1 MDKYEYRVRVEEI
14 KRLLEKR
21 EYVEAMYVANEVD
34 WKRVR
39 SISML
44 CTVSEIYKAN
54 RQYAKSRDIL
64 LLAYERYPNGRVIL
78 YGLCELA
85 IKMGEYVQAIE
96 YYKELVKA
104 APKDT
109 GRYILQYKIYQAQD
123 VSMEESI
130 SVLEEFKK
138 RDYREKWGYELAYLY
153 HKVGLEA
160 KCIEECNELIL
171 WFGEGKYVTKAM
183 ELKSLHEPLNVLQKN
198 KYNKNRR
205 EAKLHHTEYTD
216 IAKEEGHRAFKKQD
230 EPTVEEIKV
239 YPVNVGRYNTMNLQ
253 EELAKGMQEVMEAQE
268 NTSYDS
274 NDETKE
280 ETAKI
285 YQFARIKEESPQ
297 KKEKGSH
304 YETLLT
310 EENDG
315 QLGLYLNTPSQKSID
330 KQITGQLDLSDVL
343 AEWENIKR
351 ENDRKRIEEAKRKSL
366 EQTNDI
372 MSQLVGVIPG
382 LTPIDPSSL
391 QTDMDIPEAFPLPE
405 EYRDKK
411 VDGENQ
417 VQFFNEHDVS
427 EQGINNDDEHYEVEE
442 NTDSEMYEEYV
453 EEEEY
458 GDEEY
463 EEELSEE
470 EERDREPYEEE
481 EYVEEEEYGDEIDSK
496 KGEESQEKWME
507 DEDDHTNNTDTDE
520 LIDSQEQV
528 KEGKTKSQISRK
540 KEERDFTDEEFEF
553 LESYAEM
560 ENVKG
565 QLIHALDGADLNPI
579 FGNIIVTGSHG
590 SGRTQLAINTVK
602 AIQATHEEFV
612 GKVAKIAAN
621 ALNKKD
627 VKAILSQLAGGA
639 FVIEHAG
646 SMKAVTAQKLVRG
659 LREYEKTILVVLE
672 DSKNSMDKLISTVP
686 EINELFTQ
694 RVDIPEYSNDD
705 LVAYGKAYAL
715 KKDCS
720 IDEMGMLALYTKIAD
735 MQTLEHSVTIAEVKD
750 MIDTAIKRVSKK
762 NMKHFVDILLAKR
775 YDEDDYIIL
784 REKDFL

>member
-96 YYKELVKA
+96 YYKEFVKA

-123 VSMEESI
+123 VSMEERI

-351 ENDRKRIEEAKRKSL
+351 ENDRKRIEEAKRAL
-366 EQTNDI
+366 AEN
-372 MSQLVGVIPG
+372 
-382 LTPIDPSSL
+382 
-391 QTDMDIPEAFPLPE
+391 AFAL
-405 EYRDKK
+405 
-411 VDGENQ
+411 
-417 VQFFNEHDVS
+417 FF
-427 EQGINNDDEHYEVEE
+427 
-442 NTDSEMYEEYV
+442 
-453 EEEEY
+453 
-458 GDEEY
+458 
-463 EEELSEE
+463 
-470 EERDREPYEEE
+470 
-481 EYVEEEEYGDEIDSK
+481 
-496 KGEESQEKWME
+496 
-507 DEDDHTNNTDTDE
+507 
-520 LIDSQEQV
+520 
-528 KEGKTKSQISRK
+528 
-540 KEERDFTDEEFEF
+540 
-553 LESYAEM
+553 
-560 ENVKG
+560 
-565 QLIHALDGADLNPI
+565 
-579 FGNIIVTGSHG
+579 
-590 SGRTQLAINTVK
+590 
-602 AIQATHEEFV
+602 
-612 GKVAKIAAN
+612 
-621 ALNKKD
+621 
-627 VKAILSQLAGGA
+627 
-639 FVIEHAG
+639 
-646 SMKAVTAQKLVRG
+646 
-659 LREYEKTILVVLE
+659 
-672 DSKNSMDKLISTVP
+672 
-686 EINELFTQ
+686 
-694 RVDIPEYSNDD
+694 
-705 LVAYGKAYAL
+705 
-715 KKDCS
+715 C
-720 IDEMGMLALYTKIAD
+720 
-735 MQTLEHSVTIAEVKD
+735 
-750 MIDTAIKRVSKK
+750 
-762 NMKHFVDILLAKR
+762 AKR
-775 YDEDDYIIL
+775 L
-784 REKDFL
+784 TGEKYCAITVLIRLIQL

>member
-96 YYKELVKA
+96 YYKEFVKA

-458 GDEEY
+458 GDE
-463 EEELSEE
+463 
-470 EERDREPYEEE
+470 
-481 EYVEEEEYGDEIDSK
+481 IDSK

>member
-96 YYKELVKA
+96 YYKEFVKA

-123 VSMEESI
+123 VSMEERI

-458 GDEEY
+458 GDE
-463 EEELSEE
+463 
-470 EERDREPYEEE
+470 
-481 EYVEEEEYGDEIDSK
+481 IDSK